1 MVGKASFWYK
11 ILHQFWAFWKAER
24 NLLKYIGHLCS
35 GNVMRLCSITVCVIA
50 TALTSF
56 AKLLEYFN

>member
-24 NLLKYIGHLCS
+24 NLLKYMAIYVQEMLC
-35 GNVMRLCSITVCVIA
+35 GYVQLPFV
-50 TALTSF
+50 L
-56 AKLLEYFN
+56 